1 MVIAKIKPILLSLVA
16 LAAVATLLVMQHRA
30 EMDLRHEN
38 ESLRRQLDQLSQLQ
52 AENNLF
58 SNQLAQIQQRPPAQD
73 EHREL
78 LRLRGEV
85 GLLRE
90 QSNQVLTLRE
100 EVARLRGQV
109 AAGSTSPVQSP
120 SATKELANIS
130 YNFQGIPTVQILDIY
145 ADLCG
150 KKLVVD
156 PSVNQ
161 KLMRIQT
168 EHPITASEAKRL
180 IEDALK
186 EQAQVM
192 LVPAS
197 NGTITTVSIPADQK
211 QR

>member
-1 MVIAKIKPILLSLVA
+1 MVIAKIKPILFSLVA
-16 LAAVATLLVMQHRA
+16 LAAVATLLVMRHRA
-30 EMDLRHEN
+30 EMDLRREN
-38 ESLRRQLDQLSQLQ
+38 ESLRRRLDQLGQLQ
-52 AENNLF
+52 AENDLL
-58 SNQLAQIQQRPPAQD
+58 SNQLAQIQPQPPPQD

-85 GLLRE
+85 GLLRD

-100 EVARLRGQV
+100 EVAQLRGQV
-109 AAGSTSPVQSP
+109 AAGSTNLNHSP
-120 SATKELANIS
+120 SATKEVANIT
-130 YNFQGIPTVQILDIY
+130 YNFQGIPVSQILDIY

-156 PSVNQ
+156 PSVDQ

-180 IEDALK
+180 IEEALK
-186 EQAQVM
+186 VQAGVK

-197 NGTITTVSIPADQK
+197 DGTITAVPVPAGQE
-211 QR
+211 

>member
-16 LAAVATLLVMQHRA
+16 LAAVATLLVMQHRSETA
-30 EMDLRHEN
+30 LRREN
-38 ESLRRQLDQLSQLQ
+38 EALRQQLDQLAQLQ
-52 AENNLF
+52 AKNDLL
-58 SNQLAQIQQRPPAQD
+58 SNQLAQIRQRPLPQD

-85 GLLRE
+85 ELLRD

-100 EVARLRGQV
+100 EVARLRGRV

-120 SATKELANIS
+120 SATKELANIT
-130 YNFQGIPTVQILDIY
+130 YNFQGIPMSQILEIY

-161 KLMRIQT
+161 KLMRVQT

-180 IEDALK
+180 IESALK

-197 NGTITTVSIPADQK
+197 NGTITAVSVPADQK